1 MKATIDSL
9 DERVPRLLIPDNTP
23 LSLLGW
29 IGGEA
34 LDWLFVVGAE
44 VWVTDMV
51 KEEALRDPDPGDDP
65 RSRHRADI
73 AAWFERNADRI
84 HVQPTGVGTAYRNA
98 MELWELSGS
107 PPNKKPVWKNLG
119 EQSILQVLDGVEA
132 VVGEGEAVVTIV
144 DDRKARAAIQLVEHL
159 DIDLMGTRSFLA
171 WIERRFGVEQAASA
185 WMTITMAA
193 GGSVPKDPQEGPIY
207 VRSP

>member
-1 MKATIDSL
+1 MTAEL
-9 DERVPRLLIPDNTP
+9 DPRDQRVPCLLIPDNTP

-51 KEEALRDPDPGDDP
+51 KEEALREPGPGDDP
-65 RSRHRADI
+65 RSVHRAGI
-73 AAWFERNADRI
+73 AAWFERNAGRI

-98 MELWELSGS
+98 MELWELSGR
-107 PPNKKPVWKNLG
+107 PPDKKPVWKNLG
-119 EQSILQVLDGVEA
+119 EQSILQVLDGVEK
-132 VVGEGEAVVTIV
+132 VVSDGEAVVTIV
-144 DDRKARAAIQLVEHL
+144 DDRKARAAIQLVEHI

-171 WIERRFGVEQAASA
+171 WVERRFGVEQAASA
-185 WMTITMAA
+185 WMTIAMAA
-193 GGSVPKDPQEGPIY
+193 GGNVPKDHEEDPIY

>member
-1 MKATIDSL
+1 MTSAL
-9 DERVPRLLIPDNTP
+9 DPHDARVPRLLIPDTTP

-65 RSRHRADI
+65 RTRHRAEI
-73 AAWFERNADRI
+73 AAWFERNVDRI
-84 HVQPTGVGTAYRNA
+84 HVQSTAVGTAYRNA
-98 MELWELSGS
+98 MDLWHLSVR
-107 PPNKKPVWKNLG
+107 PPDKKPVWKNLG
-119 EQSILQVLDGVEA
+119 EQSILQVLDGVEKVLSRGDA
-132 VVGEGEAVVTIV
+132 VVAIV
-144 DDRKARAAIQLVEHL
+144 DDRKARAAVQLMEHL

-171 WIERRFGVEQAASA
+171 WLERRFGVKQAGSA
-185 WMTITMAA
+185 WTIIAMAV
-193 GGSVPKDPQEGPIY
+193 GGTVPRGPDADPIY